1 MPRDSLKRS
10 PYLTFISTLRAS
22 TSTACSVLKCFTPLC
37 WIKGCFS
44 LLLTRESAS
53 CNRMHWTP
61 VHARTCTVSVFSR
74 KMSSSA
80 NKLARRWGCGNNLL
94 HQMISHMASR
104 RWIGLSWKRR
114 ARVRLIQ
121 WLLIVTG
128 TYCQAA
134 LLLCVCVYL
143 CVSVAACLLQLPE
156 IESRVNCERQLG
168 HTIFRPE
175 VPHIYLLLKKMHF
188 HFLQAEGQMVK
199 KVTLFLFCRSLPPTY
214 YLHI

>member
-1 MPRDSLKRS
+1 MLKQPAASDDFTHGKQTLDCIVLEKKSTCS
-10 PYLTFISTLRAS
+10 PHPVAFNSDRHILSG
-22 TSTACSVLKCFTPLC
+22 CSAV
-37 WIKGCFS
+37 
-44 LLLTRESAS
+44 
-53 CNRMHWTP
+53 
-61 VHARTCTVSVFSR
+61 V
-74 KMSSSA
+74 
-80 NKLARRWGCGNNLL
+80 
-94 HQMISHMASR
+94 
-104 RWIGLSWKRR
+104 
-114 ARVRLIQ
+114 
-121 WLLIVTG
+121 
-128 TYCQAA
+128 
-134 LLLCVCVYL
+134 CVCVYL